1 MDELD
6 YDFHI
11 QRYTGQYD
19 EKDRAACEEYAKRA
33 LRRHIAY
40 VGTAVRDAQYLAI
53 IVAQGLK
60 EKAAVYQLR
69 YGVGRRWG
77 LLWSAYENI
86 NAIVPVGRE
95 EAFSADEVKQVS
107 RDLNTVY
114 INIVGVVDNLAWA
127 LRHERGSETVK
138 ALHDNRIGL
147 FMTAF
152 KNDACFEALRPA
164 LDAYVPWFQDLRER
178 RDPAAHRIPLS
189 TPPAV
194 LNKEATAKYQEL
206 ENKIEELRKQK
217 KFEEILAVMDE
228 QGKLGVVYPRF
239 YHDPDGK
246 HYPFYPTIPDDLG
259 KLVKVVRAVT
269 GFLKT

>member
-6 YDFHI
+6 YDFHL
-11 QRYTGQYD
+11 QRYAGQYD
-19 EKDRAACEEYAKRA
+19 ENDPAACEEYAKKA
-33 LRRHIAY
+33 LTRHIAY
-40 VGTAVRDAQYLAI
+40 VGAAVRDAQYLAVI
-53 IVAQGLK
+53 TAQGLQ

-86 NAIVPVGRE
+86 NAIVPVGRKDP
-95 EAFSADEVKQVS
+95 FSADEVKQVS

-114 INIVGVVDNLAWA
+114 INIVGVIDNLAWA

-147 FMTAF
+147 FVNAF

-164 LDAYVPWFQDLRER
+164 LDAFAPWFKDLRER

-194 LNKEATAKYQEL
+194 LDKEAAAKYQEL
-206 ENKIEELRKQK
+206 QIKIDALWRKK
-217 KFEEILAVMDE
+217 RFTEINALMEE

-259 KLVKVVRAVT
+259 KLMRVIRAVT
-269 GFLKT
+269 DFLKG